1 MPIYEYK
8 CGKCGHSF
16 DHLARTLSDTAR
28 KCPKCGAR
36 NPVKQLSTFSA
47 SVAGKSAGSSCPTGT
62 CPTGTCS
69 L

>member
-8 CGKCGHSF
+8 CRKCGHSF
-16 DHLARTLSDTAR
+16 DHLARTLSEPSP
-28 KCPKCGAR
+28 KCPKCAAR
-36 NPVKQLSTFSA
+36 NPVKQFSTFSA
-47 SVAGKSAGSSCPTGT
+47 SASGSGSSASCPTGT